1 MSDISVIEKS
11 NKVNGQNQLPGLCRP
26 FYKKTGG
33 LFMYSV
39 SRPSKDSLMLS
50 SGLVTFDLKI
60 RCKVWHLW
68 CGVAAMVDHPYTCM
82 MYGCMFLYKQMLF
95 S

>member
-1 MSDISVIEKS
+1 MIEKS

-26 FYKKTGG
+26 FYKKIGG
-33 LFMYSV
+33 LFMYMYSV

-50 SGLVTFDLKI
+50 PGLVTFDLKI
-60 RCKVWHLW
+60 RCKVWRLW
-68 CGVAAMVDHPYTCM
+68 CGVAVAMVDHPYM

-95 S
+95 L